1 IGGHL
6 HVLMEDGTEL
16 DIVAGDAYEIP
27 PGHDAWGVGDTT
39 FDAGEFASARSF
51 GIAPDEEDERTL
63 ATILFTDIVDS
74 TATLARLG
82 DKAWRRGVLTPHARI
97 VRRAQPVT

>member
-1 IGGHL
+1 MGRRRCE
-6 HVLMEDGTEL
+6 V
-16 DIVAGDAYEIP
+16 
-27 PGHDAWGVGDTT
+27 
-39 FDAGEFASARSF
+39 FDAVEFASARLF

-82 DKAWRRGVLTPHARI
+82 DKAWRRVLLAHNDALR
-97 VRRAQPVT
+97 RRARPVQGTRDRDDRRRIPGPLRQRGPGCPLCRPR